1 MIFMNP
7 FEAVRT
13 HLYVACAAPFPGGSA
28 GFASAFHDD
37 NTSFTDF
44 TLAPPSGTFT
54 SGTVNI
60 YGLALS

>member
-13 HLYVACAAPFPGGSA
+13 HLYVACAAPVPGSSA
-28 GFASAFHDD
+28 GFASGFHNA

-44 TLAPPSGTFT
+44 TLAPETGTFT